1 MPTPIRYLGNP
12 VLSLQT
18 MLRTISFQ
26 HPVIPRIIPDGIFGE
41 HTLEAVMIFQR
52 EFAPP
57 VTGRVDIA
65 TWNAIVAAYQSALAQ
80 LSHPVSCT
88 GYPSRYFTI
97 TPGDDNVHIFLI
109 QSMFKG
115 LSTILDGVVDS
126 PIDGSHAGL
135 SIDNVR
141 WLQRL
146 ENRPETGVM
155 EKADWDTLSRL
166 YTIFVTYAQSPWFT
180 WPKLFEESCPH

>member
-18 MLRTISFQ
+18 MLRTISFR

-41 HTLEAVMIFQR
+41 QTLEAVMIFQR
-52 EFAPP
+52 EFSPP
-57 VTGRVDIA
+57 VTGRVNIT
-65 TWNAIVAAYQSALAQ
+65 TWNAIVAAYQCALTQ
-80 LSHPVSCT
+80 LNQPISCT

-97 TPGDDNVHIFLI
+97 TPGDDNVHVFLV

-115 LSTILDGVVDS
+115 LSSILEGIVDS
-126 PIDGSHAGL
+126 PIDGTYTGI

-141 WLQRL
+141 WIQRL
-146 ENRPETGVM
+146 DGRPETGIM

-180 WPKLFEESCPH
+180 WQKLFEESCQH